1 MSIDYK
7 VIGERI
13 RNIRIKKNISL
24 LEISKK
30 MNVSIAYIS
39 RIEHNNT
46 KLNLTRLIE
55 LADILNV
62 NTSEILDGTIVEN
75 KNYLDKD
82 LSDILKDCTK
92 EQKKLIYNISKA
104 ILNSEVYHGKN
115 T

>member
-46 KLNLTRLIE
+46 ITNKMIAFFFSFLSSPFNILI
-55 LADILNV
+55 I
-62 NTSEILDGTIVEN
+62 
-75 KNYLDKD
+75 
-82 LSDILKDCTK
+82 
-92 EQKKLIYNISKA
+92 KLIIVKKDIIPAKHNPPA
-104 ILNSEVYHGKN
+104 
-115 T
+115 TPTDT